1 MCSLLISR
9 YNGYNKDLV
18 DRFGGMG
25 FDVEQVVDAFERAG
39 VNRNGG
45 EDYDLG
51 PGAMGDI
58 TARLLG
64 E

>member
-1 MCSLLISR
+1 
-9 YNGYNKDLV
+9 
-18 DRFGGMG
+18 MG
-25 FDVEQVVDAFERAG
+25 FEVEQVVDAFERAG

-45 EDYDLG
+45 DDYDLG
-51 PGAMGDI
+51 PGLMGDI